1 MLDNTLIV
9 YISDA
14 ADQHHSYHCKQWPMV
29 LIGNLGGK
37 LKTNRFL
44 EFPKYGAKG
53 HRTTGNCFLSLLDA
67 VGDRREK
74 FGAEDLDLKGID
86 TTGPLSEI
94 LV

>member
-1 MLDNTLIV
+1 
-9 YISDA
+9 
-14 ADQHHSYHCKQWPMV
+14 MV

-44 EFPKYGAKG
+44 EFPWYGANG
-53 HRTTGNCFLSLLDA
+53 HRTTRNCFLSLLDA

-74 FGAEDLDLKGID
+74 FGAEDFGLIDMD

-94 LV
+94 SV